1 MMDVKQKLL
10 MLFEHNKIDIQYF
23 DLHAFSNEATVFIK
37 KIQDVKKNNPQL
49 KHEPIFSL
57 QQLRG
62 GSDR

>member
-1 MMDVKQKLL
+1 

-23 DLHAFSNEATVFIK
+23 DLHAFSKEATVFIK

-62 GSDR
+62 ESDR